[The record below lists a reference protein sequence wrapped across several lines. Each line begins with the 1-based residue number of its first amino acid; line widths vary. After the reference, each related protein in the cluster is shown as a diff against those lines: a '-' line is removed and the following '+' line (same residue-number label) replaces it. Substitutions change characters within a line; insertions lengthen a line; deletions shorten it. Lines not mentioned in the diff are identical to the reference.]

1 MQSSAMA
8 DFKKLHVW
16 RKAHALTLSIHRVSA
31 TIRGSPYASLRSQ
44 LVRAAMSIPAN
55 IVEGRGQKSERE
67 FARFLRIALNAA
79 SESEYHL
86 ITCRDMGVISQGDF
100 RSSLTQVV
108 EVRRMLHGLLNRL
121 ERGVQQRQTD
131 KGKFSADRRKP

>member
-1 MQSSAMA
+1 
-8 DFKKLHVW
+8 
-16 RKAHALTLSIHRVSA
+16 
-31 TIRGSPYASLRSQ
+31 
-44 LVRAAMSIPAN
+44 MSIPAN

-67 FARFLRIALNAA
+67 FARFLRIALNSA
-79 SESEYHL
+79 SEFEYHL
-86 ITCRDMGVISQGDF
+86 ITCRDMGVISEGDF

>member
-31 TIRGSPYASLRSQ
+31 KIRGSAYASLRNQ

-67 FARFLRIALNAA
+67 FARFLRIALNSA
-79 SESEYHL
+79 SEFEYHL
-86 ITCRDMGVISQGDF
+86 ITCRDMGVISEGDF

-121 ERGVQQRQTD
+121 DPGARQRQME
-131 KGKFSADRRKP
+131 KGKVPSRER